1 MIMRVLL
8 LASLAL
14 HAASAA
20 AVVAAAEQ
28 PSAASSDSSE
38 LEDPELGWYNHSLA
52 VATNETES
60 SSGHAGRLLAEA
72 KKPKRKYCN
81 TSAYGLKGDYAYEA
95 CGAFC
100 KQAKAV
106 NHCKFCKCRACTF
119 CASVAQ
125 KSSLGG
131 VTKRSKGTNTPGVK
145 AAKKGLKQATGQ
157 SKKEPGTR
165 NRRTHLPADLPADL
179 PASLLTR
186 RSRSRRKRRKE
197 S

>member
-1 MIMRVLL
+1 MVMRVLL
-8 LASLAL
+8 LALLAL

-20 AVVAAAEQ
+20 AVAAAAEQ
-28 PSAASSDSSE
+28 PSAASSVDSSE
-38 LEDPELGWYNHSLA
+38 LQDPELGWYNHSLA
-52 VATNETES
+52 TNETES
-60 SSGHAGRLLAEA
+60 YAGHAGRLLAEA

-131 VTKRSKGTNTPGVK
+131 VMKRSKGTNTPGVK

-157 SKKEPGTR
+157 SKKEPGAR
-165 NRRTHLPADLPADL
+165 NGRTHLPP
-179 PASLLTR
+179 TC
-186 RSRSRRKRRKE
+186 
-197 S
+197 